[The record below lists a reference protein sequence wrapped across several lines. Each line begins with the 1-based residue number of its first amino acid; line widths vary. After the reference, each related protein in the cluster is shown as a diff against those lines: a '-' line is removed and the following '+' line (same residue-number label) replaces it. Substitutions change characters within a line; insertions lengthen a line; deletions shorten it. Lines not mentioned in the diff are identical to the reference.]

1 MEVTVLEDCPEGD
14 VVVLVDV
21 FEVLGEVVFVVLL
34 ECKRRCS
41 GDLFLLLI
49 YVF

>member
-21 FEVLGEVVFVVLL
+21 FEVLGDVVFVVLL
-34 ECKRRCS
+34 
-41 GDLFLLLI
+41 DVILLELE
-49 YVF
+49 VV